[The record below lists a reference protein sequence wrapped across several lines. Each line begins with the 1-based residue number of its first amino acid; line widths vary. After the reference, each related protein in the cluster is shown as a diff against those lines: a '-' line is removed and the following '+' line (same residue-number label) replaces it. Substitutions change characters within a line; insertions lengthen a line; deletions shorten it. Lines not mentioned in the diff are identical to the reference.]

1 MTIVQDTL
9 PIAPFAEVLEA
20 YRQGKM
26 VIMVDDQN
34 RENEGDLC
42 LATEFVTPEAI
53 QYMASEGRGLIC
65 VTMGAELAASL
76 QLPPQAENNN
86 SPFHTPF
93 TVSIDHVSVASC
105 GALPASRALT
115 MRKLLEQQ
123 VAPSDFKSP
132 GSVFP
137 LVANPAGVL
146 GRQGQTEGSYDLAR
160 LAGLYPSSIICE
172 ILAEDGTM
180 LRGDALVAYA
190 QKHNLLITSVEEVI
204 RARISGEALVRKI
217 STYTAQLELG
227 AFQVT
232 VFRDD
237 ATNREHFSV
246 QYGDPRKTKDVLVRI
261 HSECLTGDVFGS
273 LRCDCGDQLQESL
286 RRIVAEGA
294 GVVLYLRQEGRG
306 IGLANKLKAYAL
318 QDTGLDTVE
327 ANERLGFAADERDFQ
342 VAVGM
347 LDALQISSIRL
358 LTNNPEKLDVLTHS
372 DITIVERLPLVVKE
386 NPYSSDYLAVKKSKL
401 GHLFQ

>member
-1 MTIVQDTL
+1 MTKSIETL
-9 PIAPFAEVLEA
+9 PIAPFTKVLEA
-20 YRQGKM
+20 YRNGKM

-53 QYMASEGRGLIC
+53 QYMASKGRGLIC
-65 VTMGAELAASL
+65 VTMSAEQASKL

-93 TVSIDHVSVASC
+93 TVSIDHITTANA
-105 GALPASRALT
+105 GALPKNRSLT
-115 MRKLLEQQ
+115 MKSLLDPHSKPE
-123 VAPSDFKSP
+123 DFVSP

-137 LVANPAGVL
+137 LVANAAGVL

-160 LAGLYPSSIICE
+160 LSGLYPSSIICE

-180 LRGDALVAYA
+180 LRGDGLIEFAN
-190 QKHNLLITSVEEVI
+190 QNNLLITSVEEVI
-204 RARISGEALVRKI
+204 KARITGEALVRKVT
-217 STYTAQLELG
+217 SYPAELELG
-227 AFQVT
+227 NFEIT

-246 QYGDPRKTKDVLVRI
+246 VYGDISQVKDVLVRI

-286 RRIVAEGA
+286 RRIVSEKA

-327 ANERLGFAADERDFQ
+327 ANEHLGFAADERDFQ

-347 LDALQISSIRL
+347 LNSLQVSSIKL
-358 LTNNPEKLDVLTHS
+358 LTNNPEKLEVLTHS
-372 DITIVERLPLVVKE
+372 SINIAERIPLVVQE
-386 NPYSSDYLAVKKSKL
+386 NTYSSEYIAVKKSKL
-401 GHLFQ
+401 GHLFN